1 MGFFLHWF
9 WQHGHLTCRISFQR
23 GLEMVKYFYPDM
35 VKASLCTLDTSSDG
49 SKVSYLNLEE
59 PEQPSDH
66 WSEKPEKRTRIIT

>member
-1 MGFFLHWF
+1 
-9 WQHGHLTCRISFQR
+9 
-23 GLEMVKYFYPDM
+23 MVKYLYPDM